1 MQLNRKHRQKQK
13 PKKNKKQK
21 SKYGV
26 QTDKS
31 RKYYRQNRRRAVLEL
46 EILKTI
52 IEKTLGKTMG
62 TITEKTTFVDDL
74 GIDSLDFFQILID
87 LEETYDI
94 HIDQQ
99 EAEEIVTIGD
109 AVETLRRVTKG
120 KRNGK

>member
-1 MQLNRKHRQKQK
+1 M
-13 PKKNKKQK
+13 
-21 SKYGV
+21 
-26 QTDKS
+26 
-31 RKYYRQNRRRAVLEL
+31 EL

-62 TITEKTTFVDDL
+62 TITGKTTFVDDL

-109 AVETLRRVTKG
+109 AVETLRRATKG